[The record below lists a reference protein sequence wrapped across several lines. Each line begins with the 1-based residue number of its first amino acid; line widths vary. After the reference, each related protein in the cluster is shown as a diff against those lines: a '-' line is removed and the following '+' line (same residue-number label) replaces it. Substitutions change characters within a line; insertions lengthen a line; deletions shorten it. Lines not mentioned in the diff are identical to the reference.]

1 MGSAGFSIPTNDDA
15 ARLVGN
21 AIASPQNMPEVEAD
35 LNEELAHTVK
45 VGFTAD
51 EVEKAK
57 KTWLDQRSVPRTED
71 GQIAYTLMSR
81 ERWGRTLQW
90 DAKLE
95 AAVAALTLEQVNA
108 AFKRHV
114 NPAAI
119 SFVKGGDFKKG
130 ARTGRSFR
138 WIEFR
143 SCELYPAAS

>member
-1 MGSAGFSIPTNDDA
+1 
-15 ARLVGN
+15 
-21 AIASPQNMPEVEAD
+21 
-35 LNEELAHTVK
+35 
-45 VGFTAD
+45 
-51 EVEKAK
+51 
-57 KTWLDQRSVPRTED
+57 
-71 GQIAYTLMSR
+71 MSR

-130 ARTGRSFR
+130 ARTGSSFR